1 MPNEFDESGFEM
13 PPKPVF
19 VDDYFKPEHYDI
31 DEFKPAK
38 NPVVQVVSA
47 ILLVLLVIVWTI
59 LLLNP

>member
-1 MPNEFDESGFEM
+1 MPNEFDETGFEE

-31 DEFKPAK
+31 EDYEPGKSL
-38 NPVVQVVSA
+38 VLQVISA
-47 ILLVLLVIVWTI
+47 ILLVLLVFVWTV